1 MEGDDGQTVEVS
13 GVRASVLG
21 GGTACG
27 LKQRWKDGTTHVV
40 MTKEVLMERLCALV
54 PKPRKHLVTYHG
66 VLAPGRDCVRR
77 WCPSAWKRNGKANA
91 AITERLA
98 VQRLCL
104 RGGGERRGGGVPSSA
119 TAASAARTTTRTT
132 ARKAARSAWWWEAA
146 LRVGGAIRGRHC

>member
-1 MEGDDGQTVEVS
+1 MS

-66 VLAPGRDCVRR
+66 VLAPAAGLRSQVV
-77 WCPSAWKRNGKANA
+77 PKRVEE
-91 AITERLA
+91 ERK
-98 VQRLCL
+98 
-104 RGGGERRGGGVPSSA
+104 GERCNHGTAGGAAAVP
-119 TAASAARTTTRTT
+119 ARWRRT
-132 ARKAARSAWWWEAA
+132 ARRRRSVVGNCSVGCANDYANDCA
-146 LRVGGAIRGRHC
+146 KGCAFRMVVGSGLAGRRRYPRASLLMRV